1 MSFAN
6 ARMLSHRSV
15 KSLIVVIST
24 LLLAPCFGLEISDAD
39 LPESLE
45 AQYRAALN
53 VQTTLQASRQ
63 SADPQ
68 EASSP
73 AIVAGSFTTLIQRI
87 PKNWY
92 PRPTHSRLQLIHDL
106 LMPLGIVN
114 ENLILP
120 ALSDFWLDDP
130 ESHTLF
136 IHLHPDARWS
146 NGIPVTTDDVVYTL
160 SNLSEL
166 RPSSWRSD
174 TGETGYLTGITRFDK
189 SYFALHYSQK
199 LDFAPTA
206 LFNLRPLPAHEI
218 NPSRHDNLAVSGPYR
233 IDSFTNDQ
241 VTLLRVHDWWG
252 NNIDHFK
259 DRFMIR
265 QIIMKPAGTEQFKA
279 FKQGQVDC
287 IASVSR
293 TTATTPWLNEL
304 LETKKITHIVSTM
317 KRPLSVWLIS
327 PMIQS
332 EHQFLELHKQLKA
345 FAFGETSNSPDVD
358 LIFNAGSSFEWA
370 KHAGYSSLSQSDL
383 TSRIRTGLYDV
394 AAVVLP
400 GGMSTSEARNVIQTM
415 SFEKRP
421 LSIAALYDI
430 PYYHYACWPWVTLP
444 ESSNTGG
451 DILSPINLSDGG
463 HIGIDRRQR
472 ARTLGSPNPSQ
483 DEQPTT
489 VYYPTPQIRTK

>member
-1 MSFAN
+1 
-6 ARMLSHRSV
+6 MLSYRLV
-15 KSLIVVIST
+15 KSLIVAIGT
-24 LLLAPCFGLEISDAD
+24 LLLVPCFGLEIRDAD
-39 LPESLE
+39 LQESLE

-53 VQTTLQASRQ
+53 VQTTSQASQQ

-68 EASSP
+68 KVPSP
-73 AIVAGSFTTLIQRI
+73 AIVAGSFTTLIHRI

-92 PRPTHSRLQLIHDL
+92 PRPGHSRPPLINDL
-106 LMPLGIVN
+106 LMPLGIVHDN
-114 ENLILP
+114 SILP

-146 NGIPVTTDDVVYTL
+146 DGIPVTTDDVVYTL
-160 SNLSEL
+160 SKLSEL
-166 RPSSWRSD
+166 RPSSWCSD
-174 TGETGYLTGITRFDK
+174 TGESGYLTGITRFDK

-199 LDFAPTA
+199 LDRAPTA
-206 LFNLRPLPAHEI
+206 LFNLRPLPADKIH
-218 NPSRHDNLAVSGPYR
+218 PSRHDNLAVSGPYR

-241 VTLLRVHDWWG
+241 ISLLRVHDWWG

-265 QIIMKPAGTEQFKA
+265 KIILKRAGKEQFKA

-293 TTATTPWLNEL
+293 TTTTTPWLNEL
-304 LETKKITHIVSTM
+304 LETKKITHIVSSM
-317 KRPLSVWLIS
+317 KQPLSVWLIS

-400 GGMSTSEARNVIQTM
+400 GGLSSSEARNVIQTM
-415 SFEKRP
+415 SIEKRP
-421 LSIAALYDI
+421 LSIASLYDI

-444 ESSNTGG
+444 ESSTTGG

-463 HIGIDRRQR
+463 HIGIDRSQR
-472 ARTLGSPNPSQ
+472 ARTLGSPNRSR
-483 DEQPTT
+483 DEQPTA
-489 VYYPTPQIRTK
+489 VYYPTPQIQTK